1 MSAQSREPARQ
12 ARAAMKGSDPCHPAA
27 PGTRIAPRGT
37 PRASRGRLVQGAD
50 GVHARATA
58 PPDAGRANAAAQDV
72 PAKAI
77 GEPKA
82 CRALLRGQ
90 TARDKTFEVL

>member
-12 ARAAMKGSDPCHPAA
+12 ARAAMKGRDPCHPAA

-37 PRASRGRLVQGAD
+37 PRASRGRLVQDAD
-50 GVHARATA
+50 GLHARVTA
-58 PPDAGRANAAAQDV
+58 PPDAGRANAVAQDV

-77 GEPKA
+77 GEPTS
-82 CRALLRGQ
+82 CRDSPRGQ
-90 TARDKTFEVL
+90 TARDETFEVL